1 MSSTTSKAASCCTER
16 VPGGRARFTGHFPL
30 FTQTWFLTLKA
41 DAHLWAGCCVFLRTF
56 FFLLVVWLSG
66 CASGPEL
73 EKRDLPIPKYW
84 SESTIDGV
92 QAAKVHWRNFF
103 PDTHLQAII
112 ALSLE
117 NNRDLRIAA
126 AHVLEARAQYGISK
140 AERLP
145 YVGLTGSGAFVTTPN
160 DLLSPGSS
168 ASTERYDLGV
178 SLLSYELDFWGR
190 LSGMSESARYS
201 YLASEEARR
210 AVQVSLVADVASGY
224 FSYLQ
229 MREAVDMVVSIVE
242 LRQQS
247 LLVVGRGKEIGG
259 AYELE
264 YQTAAALLESAQS
277 SLDGAQHQQNQ
288 ALNRLNFLIGN
299 ALPGPPEVGS
309 LNDQGLEVTLA
320 AGLASD
326 VLLLRPD
333 VAAAEQRLRAAHANI
348 DAARAAFMPK
358 VMLTATAGLASQGL
372 TSLFSGAAWAF
383 QPSITMPLFDGGRL
397 SSGLELA
404 EARKIIAVAEYEKT
418 VQLAFREVADLLS
431 ARVVLAR
438 QLKSAHANRSAQ
450 GKLLEIANARYTIGL
465 GNYLAVL
472 EAQRDFI
479 SSSQTVVQIRKS
491 QLDATAQL
499 YKALGGGGVE

>member
-1 MSSTTSKAASCCTER
+1 
-16 VPGGRARFTGHFPL
+16 
-30 FTQTWFLTLKA
+30 
-41 DAHLWAGCCVFLRTF
+41 VFLRSI
-56 FFLLVVWLSG
+56 FLLFVVWLCG
-66 CASGPEL
+66 CASAPEL
-73 EKRDLPIPKYW
+73 EKRDLPVPKTW
-84 SESTIDGV
+84 NEGATDGA
-92 QAAKVHWRNFF
+92 QAARVHWRNFF
-103 PDTHLQAII
+103 PDPHLQALI
-112 ALSLE
+112 ALALE

-126 AHVLEARAQYGISK
+126 ARVLEARAQYGISK
-140 AERLP
+140 ADRLP
-145 YVGLTGSGAFVTTPN
+145 SGGLNGSGAFVTTPT
-160 DLLSPGSS
+160 DLLSAGSS
-168 ASTERYDLGV
+168 PTTERYDLGV
-178 SLLSYELDFWGR
+178 SVLSYELDFWGR

-201 YLASEEARR
+201 YLASEESRR
-210 AVQVSLVADVASGY
+210 AVQISLVADVASAY
-224 FSYLQ
+224 FSYIQ
-229 MREAVDMVVSIVE
+229 MRDAVDMTRSTVE

-247 LLVVGRGKEIGG
+247 LLVVGKGKELGG

-277 SLDGAQHQQNQ
+277 SLDGARHQQNQ

-299 ALPGPPEVGS
+299 SMPGQPEAGS
-309 LNDQGLEVTLA
+309 LSDQGLDTV
-320 AGLASD
+320 LASGLPSEI
-326 VLLLRPD
+326 LLLRPD
-333 VAAAEQRLRAAHANI
+333 VATAEQRLRAAHANI

-372 TSLFSGAAWAF
+372 ASLFSGAAWAF
-383 QPSITMPLFDGGRL
+383 QPSITLPLFDGGRL

-438 QLKSAHANRSAQ
+438 QLKSALANRTAQ

-479 SSSQTVVQIRKS
+479 GSSQTVMQVRKV
-491 QLDATAQL
+491 QLDTTAQL
-499 YKALGGGGVE
+499 YKALGGGGDV